1 MASRGDYR
9 ITMARPEIAIRLP
22 IGEDGGLSTW
32 AEMTSRAHQGYDAD
46 EAEVARFAEVILAA
60 AADSSK
66 REVAM
71 AYLLPDEVAP
81 VEMARIEVVDV
92 NPDETVPVVT
102 LDWLEQVY
110 SVPGVE
116 LVAPVDVW
124 RGELPAGPAVRVA
137 RQVLANIDEFGD
149 GLLVHSVIYAVCPP
163 GTDFAVVL
171 SVTWSAVLLAEELL
185 EMSDALAQTLQVLPA
200 R

>member
-1 MASRGDYR
+1 MALRGDYR

-22 IGEDGGLSTW
+22 IGEDGDLSTW
-32 AEMTSRAHQGYDAD
+32 AEMTARAHQGYDAP
-46 EAEVARFAEVILAA
+46 EADVVRFAEAILAA

-71 AYLLPDEVAP
+71 AYLLPDEVSP

-92 NPDETVPVVT
+92 NPDQTVPAVT

-110 SVPGVE
+110 SVPGAE

-124 RGELPAGPAVRVA
+124 RGELPAGPAIRVV
-137 RQVLANIDEFGD
+137 RQVLTDVDEFGD
-149 GLLVHSVIYAVCPP
+149 GLLVHSVVYAVRPP

-185 EMSDALAQTLQVLPA
+185 EMADALAQTVQVLPA
-200 R
+200 H